1 MHFPMR
7 RRITILGV
15 ALLVGCGPAFAGS
28 LAGKVGDR
36 RYPVNIP
43 WGSIGGC
50 QKGYNDYIAAGGHSA
65 YASTVMD
72 RTAEHFIC
80 GVVLNAPSQKRAE
93 ALALKSCQA
102 SVKKYKVQLSGACSI
117 AASK

>member
-1 MHFPMR
+1 MHFPTR
-7 RRITILGV
+7 RGITILGV
-15 ALLVGCGPAFAGS
+15 ALFVACGPAFAGS
-28 LAGKVGDR
+28 LAGKVGDK

-50 QKGYNDYIAAGGHSA
+50 QKGYDDYIAAAGHSA

-72 RTAEHFIC
+72 RTAEYFIC
-80 GVVLNAPSQKRAE
+80 GVVLNAPSQKKAE

-102 SVKKYKVQLSGACSI
+102 SVKKYKVQLAGACSI